1 MEHPDEF
8 LGHSCSSHT
17 YMLNNNIVYTALSR
31 AEKNVYH
38 FGDIKTINFAMSKSD
53 NKKRQ
58 TWLAD
63 LLNNDRKE
71 IE

>member
-1 MEHPDEF
+1 
-8 LGHSCSSHT
+8 
-17 YMLNNNIVYTALSR
+17 MLNNNIVYTALSR

-38 FGDIKTINFAMSKSD
+38 FGDIKTINYAMSKSD

-71 IE
+71 IA